1 MVENDRQKERKRAKE
16 REDVWRLV
24 SNARPLK
31 VYFFEFSIQFLIE
44 KYFLKTEFLSYAA
57 DWPSGKHK

>member
-1 MVENDRQKERKRAKE
+1 MIKRAKE

-44 KYFLKTEFLSYAA
+44 KYFLKTEFLGYAA